1 LKPSPRGLGSYKD
14 ISATEVETMPPRTID
29 LNDNITLVDA
39 EYQYPGLAATYIVRE
54 GDAAAI
60 IETGTTHT
68 VPMILAALEARGL
81 SSEQVQYV
89 IPTHV
94 HLDHACGAGALIE
107 QCPNARL
114 VIHPRGARHMID
126 PSRLVAGTIA
136 VYGEEKFH
144 ALYGDLIPVP
154 EERVIEAPDN
164 FEISLNHRIFRFLDT
179 PGHALHHFS
188 VHDLESNGIFTGD
201 TFGLSYPNLKT
212 PAGPFI
218 FATTTPVQFDP
229 EQLHASIDRLMNLKP
244 DYFYLTHFGRIEAS
258 QELAEQ
264 LKTSIDDFV
273 NIALQ
278 EKKTPNRVQVI
289 ASRILDYLV
298 AGLETME
305 CNCSEDDCRD
315 WLAMDADLNAQGL
328 DVWLNRLE
336 KTSA

>member
-1 LKPSPRGLGSYKD
+1 MTP
-14 ISATEVETMPPRTID
+14 ETID

-39 EYQYPGLAATYIVRE
+39 QYQVPGLAATYIVRE

-68 VPMILAALEARGL
+68 VPMLLAALEQRGL
-81 SSEQVQYV
+81 SREQVQYV

-94 HLDHACGAGALIE
+94 HLDHACGAGALIA

-126 PSRLVAGTIA
+126 PSKLVAGTIA

-144 ALYGDLIPVP
+144 ALYGDLVPVP

-164 FEISLNHRIFRFLDT
+164 FEVALNGRILRFLDT
-179 PGHALHHFS
+179 PGHALHHFC
-188 VHDLESNGIFTGD
+188 VHDLGSNGVFTGD
-201 TFGLSYPNLKT
+201 TFGLSYPNLAT
-212 PAGPFI
+212 PGGAFV

-229 EQLHASIDRLMNLKP
+229 DQLRASIERLMALGA
-244 DYFYLTHFGRIEAS
+244 DYFYLTHYGRIEAS
-258 QELAEQ
+258 RELADQ
-264 LKTSIDDFV
+264 LLTTIEDFV

-278 EKKTPNRVQVI
+278 EKKTPKRVEVM

-305 CNCSEDDCRD
+305 CDCAEDDCRD
-315 WLAMDADLNAQGL
+315 WLAMDAGLNAQGL
-328 DVWLNRLE
+328 DVWLKRLDRN
-336 KTSA
+336 AA

>member
-1 LKPSPRGLGSYKD
+1 M
-14 ISATEVETMPPRTID
+14 TMTPRTID

-39 EYQYPGLAATYIVRE
+39 EYQRPGLAATYIVRE

-68 VPMILAALEARGL
+68 VPMILKALEERGL
-81 SSEQVQYV
+81 SREQVQYV

-94 HLDHACGAGALIE
+94 HLDHACGAGALIA

-114 VIHPRGARHMID
+114 VIHPRGAPHMID
-126 PSRLVAGTIA
+126 PSKLVAGTIA
-136 VYGEEKFH
+136 VYGEETFH
-144 ALYGDLIPVP
+144 ALYGDLVPVP

-164 FEISLNHRIFRFLDT
+164 FEIAMNHRIFRFLDT

-229 EQLHASIDRLMNLKP
+229 DQLHASIDRLISLNP
-244 DYFYLTHFGRIEAS
+244 DYFYLTHYGRQEAR
-258 QELAEQ
+258 QALADQ

-278 EKKTPNRVQVI
+278 EKKTPNRVEVI
-289 ASRILDYLV
+289 TSRILDYLV
-298 AGLETME
+298 AGLETMA
-305 CNCSEDDCRD
+305 CDCSEDDCRD
-315 WLAMDADLNAQGL
+315 WLAMDAALNAQGL
-328 DVWLNRLE
+328 DVWLKRLDRN
-336 KTSA
+336 AA

>member
-1 LKPSPRGLGSYKD
+1 M
-14 ISATEVETMPPRTID
+14 TVTPRTID

-54 GDAAAI
+54 GDSAAI

-81 SSEQVQYV
+81 SNEQVQYV

-126 PSRLVAGTIA
+126 PSKLVAGTIA

-144 ALYGDLIPVP
+144 ALYGDLVPVP

-164 FEISLNHRIFRFLDT
+164 FEISLNQRIFRFLDT

-229 EQLHASIDRLMNLKP
+229 EQLHASIDRLMDLKP
-244 DYFYLTHFGRIEAS
+244 DYFYLTHFGRVEAR
-258 QELAEQ
+258 QELADQ

-278 EKKTPNRVQVI
+278 EKKTQNRVQVI

-336 KTSA
+336 KQHA